1 MALAQT
7 TRDYEILIRLNADGT
22 YGAQLQ
28 TITEITNDGA
38 VIAATVNAPIS
49 LCTAA
54 ETEGALLTTVLGDTV
69 TNALTSNESLQAQV
83 ATLTDEVSTL
93 TEQASTLTAQVSSLT
108 DEKTSLSAQVAE
120 LQAQLATA
128 NTTSAT

>member
-49 LCTAA
+49 LGTAA
-54 ETEGALLTTVLGDTV
+54 ETEGTLLTTVLGDTA

-83 ATLTDEVSTL
+83 ASLSDQVSTLGDQVSTL
-93 TEQASTLTAQVSSLT
+93 TTENATLTAQVA
-108 DEKTSLSAQVAE
+108 D
-120 LQAQLATA
+120 LQAQLAA
-128 NTTSAT
+128 AQDSATSEAST